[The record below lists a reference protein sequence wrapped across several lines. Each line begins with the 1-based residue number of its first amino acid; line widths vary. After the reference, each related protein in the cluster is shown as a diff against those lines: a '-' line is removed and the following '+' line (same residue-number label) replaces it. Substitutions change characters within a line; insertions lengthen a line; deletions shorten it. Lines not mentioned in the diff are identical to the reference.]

1 MCPDEKERLEE
12 PDEKERLEEPDEKE
26 RLEEPDEKERLEEP
40 DEKERLG
47 VDVPAFLEDEGLV
60 TVVLVEL
67 WRVGVPTVC
76 SDLDLFVIVVLCPCR
91 SD

>member
-1 MCPDEKERLEE
+1 MWEGHSDLLPPILLLPPDDEPPERLKEDEPRLDPDEVC
-12 PDEKERLEEPDEKE
+12 
-26 RLEEPDEKERLEEP
+26 PDEKERLEEP

-67 WRVGVPTVC
+67 
-76 SDLDLFVIVVLCPCR
+76 
-91 SD
+91 

>member
-1 MCPDEKERLEE
+1 MC
-12 PDEKERLEEPDEKE
+12 PDEKE

-47 VDVPAFLEDEGLV
+47 VDVLAFLEDEGLV

-67 WRVGVPTVC
+67 
-76 SDLDLFVIVVLCPCR
+76 
-91 SD
+91 

>member
-1 MCPDEKERLEE
+1 MC

-47 VDVPAFLEDEGLV
+47 VDVLAFLEDEGLV

-67 WRVGVPTVC
+67 
-76 SDLDLFVIVVLCPCR
+76 
-91 SD
+91 